1 MGRIG
6 HGYGSEWHLLH
17 WLGRHRAELS
27 RRVGAAIGGA
37 VNPGDWLDF
46 PTTSSGGAPKTMEW
60 KGIDFLRPNPPVE
73 RAWAAFWPQR
83 GNAHN
88 WDAVARVGDE
98 PEWLLVEA
106 KAHVGE
112 LASSCGASPRGGL
125 PAIQAALDSCK
136 RHLGVGAA
144 HDWTTGYYQHAN
156 RVAALHFLQQQGIP
170 ARLLFVYFLGER
182 RRGWQ
187 CPKTEA
193 DWRPALVTQDGH
205 LGLNRPHPL
214 SSRIHDLF
222 LPVVP

>member
-1 MGRIG
+1 MGKIG

-17 WLGRHRAELS
+17 WLGRHRAELD
-27 RRVGAAIGGA
+27 RRVRSAIGQP
-37 VNPGDWLDF
+37 PGQLEWLDF
-46 PTTSSGGAPKTMEW
+46 PTRSVGGAQKTVEW
-60 KGIDFLRPNPPVE
+60 KGIDFLRPNPRVE

-112 LASSCGASPRGGL
+112 LASDCGASSRGGL
-125 PAIQAALDSCK
+125 PTIQAAFDRCK
-136 RHLGVGAA
+136 RHLGVGTA
-144 HDWTTGYYQHAN
+144 HDWTSGYYQHAN
-156 RVAALHFLQQQGIP
+156 RVAALHFLEQQGIP
-170 ARLLFVYFLGER
+170 ARLLFVYFLGDQ
-182 RRGWQ
+182 RRGCQ
-187 CPKTEA
+187 CPTTQA
-193 DWRPALVTQDGH
+193 GWQPALDTQDRH

-214 SSRIHDLF
+214 SGRIHDLF